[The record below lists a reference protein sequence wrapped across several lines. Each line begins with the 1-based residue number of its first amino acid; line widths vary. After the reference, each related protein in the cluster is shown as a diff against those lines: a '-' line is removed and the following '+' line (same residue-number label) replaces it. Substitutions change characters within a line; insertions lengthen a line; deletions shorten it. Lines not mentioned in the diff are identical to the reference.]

1 MPKLPDYQR
10 CQAGKRKAQTQQR
23 ESRERESAFSLYRKD
38 SRHLIYLSFSGG
50 VYGPKAFYVY
60 AFSFFF
66 FFF

>member
-1 MPKLPDYQR
+1 MADDPH
-10 CQAGKRKAQTQQR
+10 CQARKRKALPQLR
-23 ESRERESAFSLYRKD
+23 KKPLSESAFSLYRKD

>member
-1 MPKLPDYQR
+1 MTRIL
-10 CQAGKRKAQTQQR
+10 
-23 ESRERESAFSLYRKD
+23 SRWKKKSTDATAENPLSESAFSLYRKD